1 MEGAYHSQTVTLK
14 ISAGFTL
21 GRNMLNPEV
30 ECRMQEVMM
39 SKLICGKETGKY
51 ADKSKHVLTI
61 KKQR

>member
-39 SKLICGKETGKY
+39 SKLICGKETGKN
-51 ADKSKHVLTI
+51 
-61 KKQR
+61 R